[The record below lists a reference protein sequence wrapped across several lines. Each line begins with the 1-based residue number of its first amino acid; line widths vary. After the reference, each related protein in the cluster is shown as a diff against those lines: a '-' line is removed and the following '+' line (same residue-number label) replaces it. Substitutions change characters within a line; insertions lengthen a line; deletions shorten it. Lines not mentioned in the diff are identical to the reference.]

1 MKSKIANDLDELLT
15 ANVINQ
21 EVKENIMQYYL
32 HKKDAQP
39 NRLFA
44 IFGVLGSLLVGLG
57 IILILAHNWDDFPR
71 SVKTIWA
78 FVPLVI
84 GQMFVGYTLLKNRKP
99 AWKETAATFLFF
111 GIGASISL
119 VSQVYNIKGEMSSFL
134 LTWIVLAIPLIYL
147 MKSYAVTLLHLLFAT
162 IYACNLGYFNS
173 DIPWDYVLL
182 ILAVLPVYLGRLKT
196 MPKAN
201 TTVILHWLFPLSVLI
216 SLGNFISGNDS
227 LGFVLYILLFSIFY
241 NIGKLSYF
249 KNASLRGNGYLI
261 LGSVGT
267 IITLLI
273 TSFSWVWDEF
283 HFSNYTT
290 QDYAITIVL
299 VIIVVGLIANM
310 FRASTLKEF
319 NLFQFAGL
327 IFTGIY
333 ISNATLVGL
342 SPLLIN
348 LLIIALGIIAIVI
361 GAKRNKYSILNYGLV
376 IITALITCRFF
387 DTNISFIVRG
397 LLFMVIGAGFFGANY
412 FMYRKQSQLQSQLKL
427 KEDE

>member
-1 MKSKIANDLDELLT
+1 MNSKIINDLDELLA

-21 EVKENIMQYYL
+21 EVKENITQYYL

-71 SVKTIWA
+71 NVKTIWA
-78 FVPLVI
+78 FIPLVV
-84 GQMFVGYTLLKNRKP
+84 GQFFVGYTLLKNRNT

-119 VSQVYNIKGEMSSFL
+119 VSQVCNIKGEMSSFL

-147 MKSYAVTLLHLLFAT
+147 MKSYAVTLLNLLFAT

-173 DIPWDYVLL
+173 DIPWYYVLL
-182 ILAVLPVYLGRLKT
+182 ILAVLPVYLDRLKT
-196 MPKAN
+196 KPKAN
-201 TTVILHWLFPLSVLI
+201 TTVILHWLFPLSLLI
-216 SLGNFISGNDS
+216 SLGNFVSGNDS

-241 NIGKLSYF
+241 NIGKLPYF

-267 IITLLI
+267 IVTLLI

-283 HFSNYTT
+283 HFSNYTA
-290 QDYAITIVL
+290 QDYTITIVFLL
-299 VIIVVGLIANM
+299 VVVGLIVNM
-310 FRASTLKEF
+310 FRASVLKEF

-333 ISNATLVGL
+333 ISNASLVGL

-361 GAKRNKYSILNYGLV
+361 GAKRNKYSILNYGLL

-387 DTNISFIVRG
+387 DTDISFIVRG
-397 LLFMVIGAGFFGANY
+397 LLFMAIGAAFFGANY